1 MLQDTTSCGRLG
13 ESLSWPDSL
22 AAPVLKDGPSGAKK
36 SHFKVSSAFLNMR
49 MAL

>member
-1 MLQDTTSCGRLG
+1 MLQDTTSCGRSG
-13 ESLSWPDSL
+13 ESLSWPDRL
-22 AAPVLKDGPSGAKK
+22 AAPVLKDGPNGAKK